1 MLSTSSSNS
10 FSASWRSPS
19 ISSRAAG
26 LSLSCSIAFSSRSN
40 SLIEYQRRFC
50 GWQAPCRSLA
60 IRARI
65 FSSLSLNFSGFGA
78 AALLWARLRA
88 ALATSVLPSP
98 LTALVSM
105 IWQPSAS
112 ESFLTSIL
120 SPFLRTM
127 SIMLRAMTIGT
138 PISSSWVVRYRLRS
152 RLEASM
158 MLIIE
163 SGCSFTR

>member
-10 FSASWRSPS
+10 CSASCRIAS
-19 ISSRAAG
+19 ICSSTAG
-26 LSLSCSIAFSSRSN
+26 ESLSCSIAFSSRSN

-50 GWQAPCRSLA
+50 GWQVPFRSRAICSSICSNLA
-60 IRARI
+60 
-65 FSSLSLNFSGFGA
+65 LNFSGFGA
-78 AALLWARLRA
+78 AALRWARLRA

>member
-10 FSASWRSPS
+10 FSASMRRPS
-19 ISSRAAG
+19 ICSRMAG
-26 LSLSCSIAFSSRSN
+26 LSLSCSIAFSSRSK
-40 SLIEYQRRFC
+40 SLMVYQRKFF
-50 GWQAPCRSLA
+50 GSQEPCNSLA
-60 IRARI
+60 IA
-65 FSSLSLNFSGFGA
+65 SNVVSNLLLNFSGFGA

-120 SPFLRTM
+120 SPFLRTI